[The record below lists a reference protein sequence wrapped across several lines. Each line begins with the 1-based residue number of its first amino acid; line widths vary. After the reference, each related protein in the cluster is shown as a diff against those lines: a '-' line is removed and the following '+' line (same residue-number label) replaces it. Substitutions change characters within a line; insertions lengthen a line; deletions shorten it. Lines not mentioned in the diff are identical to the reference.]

1 MQVKSNRFSFNMVPA
16 WAPPDAAA
24 GPAASTGGSS
34 APGAGGGGSG
44 SQPTSPSSSSSATPD
59 RTPPASTPAEGG
71 MRDSDEGLATDA
83 FDSNSFFGF
92 DGEGVAPPPSPPA
105 VAAPTA
111 PVVQEP
117 PVVPQAP
124 EAPQQAQPQ
133 AQVPSAQVPAPGSQT
148 PQLSLGNPNAIA
160 DALVSQQT
168 EALKHIAET
177 TFKLS
182 PEEVAA
188 LEENAVAE
196 IPKLLAKATY
206 HAQVNALRSM
216 ANILPAM
223 MQQFMSVTRA
233 QSGAQ
238 REFFSKFPQFKEADH
253 GPTIMRVAQT
263 YRAANPQASR
273 AQMFEDV
280 AHIVGGMLKIPMTGA
295 PTASA
300 SVGSNGR
307 SPPASP
313 FVPAVAGVVNNAP
326 APEDPFGWMTKD
338 QE

>member
-24 GPAASTGGSS
+24 GPAASTGSPS

-44 SQPTSPSSSSSATPD
+44 PQPTSPSSSSSTAPD
-59 RTPPASTPAEGG
+59 RSPPASTPAEGR
-71 MRDSDEGLATDA
+71 MRDSDEGLATDS

-92 DGEGVAPPPSPPA
+92 DGEGVAPPPSPAA
-105 VAAPTA
+105 VAAPAA
-111 PVVQEP
+111 PAQTP
-117 PVVPQAP
+117 PEVVPPAP
-124 EAPQQAQPQ
+124 AAPQQTQPQ
-133 AQVPSAQVPAPGSQT
+133 EVPAQSPVPAPGSQT

-177 TFKLS
+177 TFRLS

-238 REFFSKFPQFKEADH
+238 REFFSKFPSVQGSRTRCDYYARSAD
-253 GPTIMRVAQT
+253 I
-263 YRAANPQASR
+263 SR
-273 AQMFEDV
+273 RES
-280 AHIVGGMLKIPMTGA
+280 TGF
-295 PTASA
+295 SC
-300 SVGSNGR
+300 SN
-307 SPPASP
+307 
-313 FVPAVAGVVNNAP
+313 V
-326 APEDPFGWMTKD
+326 
-338 QE
+338 